1 MSEILRAN
9 KRSNYFNRKR
19 NNKNKNI
26 SDSDDSSA
34 RGGSNY
40 QRLLSNSSSKT
51 DSKNYT
57 SQLTPIILQ
66 YMNAGGDTNVLPWV
80 DRTGT
85 ILLAKYGNSAKFFS
99 GEAYNRE
106 RPSVN
111 VYDGTNDPSGILRK
125 LQETA
130 WVEYIKEST
139 RLKADKPKIWGDME
153 LYMSKESLDA
163 VKAKPTYEQLK
174 STFKVVSFLKLI
186 KQVHRTEPAVRSSA
200 DAVAD
205 ALQEF
210 HSIKQ
215 NTDESLIDYKNRIIA
230 AVERIETADPSEKP
244 DASTVARKFTRSL
257 DLNRFEELVRQCR
270 DDETKYAATLSA
282 AHNQASTQ
290 LIAVKG
296 KLVPCETLK
305 RNSNIAGA
313 AEIKGLSR
321 KEYKMVMSM
330 RKDDHTKVDQTPSSN
345 ASSGGKGKKRKPE
358 PDNVAAAATDNKKYR
373 RNQDKA
379 PSNPS
384 DGSTGTCEL
393 CNRSNHTTENCYY
406 LKGCREMVTQQRN
419 QRQQQFTSNTGGY
432 QPQYQSNYGNGPA
445 PQFQPGRQVTY
456 GNTGG
461 VNNSNDLNY
470 GYPGRANPMMRPF
483 NQS

>member
-19 NNKNKNI
+19 NNKYKNR
-26 SDSDDSSA
+26 SDSDDSIA

-40 QRLLSNSSSKT
+40 QRLLSNSSSK
-51 DSKNYT
+51 SESRNFT
-57 SQLTPIILQ
+57 SQSNPIILK
-66 YMNAGGDTNVLPWV
+66 YANGEETNLLPWLE
-80 DRTGT
+80 RTGT
-85 ILLAKYGNSAKFFS
+85 ILLARYGNSAKFFT
-99 GEAYNRE
+99 GEAYKRE
-106 RPSVN
+106 RPSATL
-111 VYDGTNDPSGILRK
+111 YDAANDPTGIKRK
-125 LQETA
+125 LQETF
-130 WVEYIKEST
+130 WIEYVKEST
-139 RLKADKPKIWGDME
+139 RLKEDRPKVWGDME

-186 KQVHRTEPAVRSSA
+186 KQVHRTEPAVRSST

-215 NTDESLIDYKNRIIA
+215 NTDELLIDYKNRIIA
-230 AVERIETADPSEKP
+230 AVERIETADPDEKP
-244 DASTVARKFTRSL
+244 DPLTVARKFTRSL

-270 DDETKYAATLSA
+270 DDETKYATTLSE
-282 AHNQASTQ
+282 AHNQASSQ
-290 LIAVKG
+290 LVAIKG

-305 RNSNIAGA
+305 RGNNIAGA
-313 AEIKGLSR
+313 ASIQGLTK

-330 RKDDHTKVDQTPSSN
+330 RKEDHTKDHSITD
-345 ASSGGKGKKRKPE
+345 GKGKKRKRDE
-358 PDNVAAAATDNKKYR
+358 DEIVAAAATNNKKYKK
-373 RNQDKA
+373 NQDNK
-379 PSNPS
+379 PSSNPS
-384 DGSTGTCEL
+384 EEGGGGTCDL

-406 LKGCREMVTQQRN
+406 LNRCREMVSQQRN
-419 QRQQQFTSNTGGY
+419 QRQQQFNSNPGGY

-470 GYPGRANPMMRPF
+470 GYPGRANPTMRPF